1 MNESLDYSQ
10 LSHLQG
16 QVTDHQLDDLSK
28 TYCSKRRAIMS
39 TIVV

>member
-16 QVTDHQLDDLSK
+16 QVTDHKLDDLSK
-28 TYCSKRRAIMS
+28 TYCSKRRAIMF